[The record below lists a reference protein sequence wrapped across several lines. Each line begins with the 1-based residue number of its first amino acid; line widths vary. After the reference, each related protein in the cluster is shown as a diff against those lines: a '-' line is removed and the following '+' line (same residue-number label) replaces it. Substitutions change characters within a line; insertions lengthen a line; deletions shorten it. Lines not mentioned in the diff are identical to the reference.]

1 MSSQTNHKTIL
12 RKMPNHEFPSFSQS
26 QFVPIMRLLQR
37 ALFCSVSL
45 VLFGCSSDE
54 DSSIPAYSDT
64 GRNFLSDGNT
74 TSEVQ
79 SPYHSDAIPVSP
91 GKPKLSDP
99 SREGPRGDM
108 DGDGIPNFKD
118 PNPLVVEQKPSTD
131 TKSPPRSD
139 RSEGPDGDMDGDGIP
154 NSKDPTPIGEQ
165 TP

>member
-1 MSSQTNHKTIL
+1 MSSQTDHKTIL
-12 RKMPNHEFPSFSQS
+12 RKMPNHEFPSFCQS

>member
-12 RKMPNHEFPSFSQS
+12 GKMPNHEFPSFCQS
-26 QFVPIMRLLQR
+26 QFFLMMRLLQR

-54 DSSIPAYSDT
+54 YSSNPAASDT
-64 GRNFLSDGNT
+64 GRDCLRDGNAT
-74 TSEVQ
+74 TGIQ
-79 SPYHSDAIPVSP
+79 FPSPPNGIPAISGSP
-91 GKPKLSDP
+91 RLPDP
-99 SREGPRGDM
+99 RREGPRGDM

-118 PNPLVVEQKPSTD
+118 PNPVVAEQKPSTG
-131 TKSPPRSD
+131 TKSLRSD
-139 RSEGPDGDMDGDGIP
+139 RSEGSDGDMDGDGIP